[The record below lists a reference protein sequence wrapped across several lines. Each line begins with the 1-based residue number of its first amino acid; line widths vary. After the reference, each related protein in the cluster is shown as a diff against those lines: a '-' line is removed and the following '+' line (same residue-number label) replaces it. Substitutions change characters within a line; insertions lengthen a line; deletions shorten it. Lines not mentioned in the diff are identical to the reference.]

1 MSDKEESV
9 SLRVSKAIPSDV
21 GHGRARISADMGL
34 DLKPGDIVEI
44 SGDNRSTAAIYWR
57 SRPEDAKMDII
68 RVDGIIRKN
77 AGVSL
82 GDRVTVTKVEAKDC
96 TKLTISPVMANKQ
109 KVKFGPGIE
118 GFARRGLAKRPVVS
132 GDRIFIPGMTLFAE
146 ALPFAVVQT
155 TPKGIVKVTTDTEIV
170 IKDEAVA
177 EEDVGQS
184 EGITYEDVGGI
195 GQQLLKVREMIEL
208 PLKHPEL
215 FRRLGIDPPKGVLL
229 HGPPGTGKTMIAK
242 AVATEVNAHFK
253 SINGPEII
261 SKYYGESEKQLR
273 EIFDEAAENAPAII
287 FIDEIDSICP
297 KREDVSGEVERRV
310 VAQML
315 TLMDGMQG
323 RDNVVVIGATN
334 RRDALDPAL
343 RRPGRFDREI
353 EIGVP
358 DRDGRSEIMDVHT
371 RQMPIAEDFDI
382 SWVLDNTYGFVG
394 ADLAALVREAAMRA
408 LRRYLPEID
417 LEEETI
423 PPEVLEKMEVC
434 MDDFKEAIRDIEPSA
449 LREIYVEVPE
459 VSWEEVGGL
468 NEVKDRL
475 KESVE
480 WPLTKPELFEHFGIK
495 PPRGIV
501 LFGAPGTGKTLLA
514 KAIANEAQA
523 NFISIKGPELIS
535 KWVGESERAIREIF
549 KKAKQSAPSII
560 FLDEF
565 ESIASMRS
573 GGSASE
579 GSDVS
584 NRVVNQLLASMDG
597 VESLDGVIIVAATNR
612 PEMID
617 PALLRSGRFERVLH
631 VPPPDTGAR
640 ETIFKIHSE
649 GMPLSKFS
657 FKDIL
662 TGMDGFTGADIEA
675 VCREAA
681 LICMRAGK
689 KRVTKTHFEEA
700 ISRVRPTVTPDMLD
714 YYQKMETRLTSGLS
728 NIKRNRDFSR
738 GMETM

>member
-1 MSDKEESV
+1 D
-9 SLRVSKAIPSDV
+9 
-21 GHGRARISADMGL
+21 
-34 DLKPGDIVEI
+34 
-44 SGDNRSTAAIYWR
+44 
-57 SRPEDAKMDII
+57 
-68 RVDGIIRKN
+68 
-77 AGVSL
+77 
-82 GDRVTVTKVEAKDC
+82 
-96 TKLTISPVMANKQ
+96 
-109 KVKFGPGIE
+109 
-118 GFARRGLAKRPVVS
+118 
-132 GDRIFIPGMTLFAE
+132 
-146 ALPFAVVQT
+146 
-155 TPKGIVKVTTDTEIV
+155 
-170 IKDEAVA
+170 
-177 EEDVGQS
+177 
-184 EGITYEDVGGI
+184 
-195 GQQLLKVREMIEL
+195 
-208 PLKHPEL
+208 
-215 FRRLGIDPPKGVLL
+215 
-229 HGPPGTGKTMIAK
+229 
-242 AVATEVNAHFK
+242 
-253 SINGPEII
+253 
-261 SKYYGESEKQLR
+261 
-273 EIFDEAAENAPAII
+273 NAPAII

-459 VSWEEVGGL
+459 VSWDEVGGL

-640 ETIFKIHSE
+640 EVIFNIHSE